1 MPPKQ
6 RTIKDFVILID
17 NTRTYIVFYPFE
29 HMCSVERNQLS
40 VFATCFAFYQEIC
53 NFAALR
59 EFFLLQI
66 ANVDIYSL
74 FWELMGVSSFQIR
87 LGMEANELLLT
98 YYLVYLAKQ

>member
-6 RTIKDFVILID
+6 RTTIKDLVILID
-17 NTRTYIVFYPFE
+17 NAKTYVVFYPFE

-53 NFAALR
+53 NFAVLR

-74 FWELMGVSSFQIR
+74 FWGTNGS
-87 LGMEANELLLT
+87 
-98 YYLVYLAKQ
+98 K

>member
-6 RTIKDFVILID
+6 RTTIKDLVILID
-17 NTRTYIVFYPFE
+17 NAKTYVVFYLFE

-53 NFAALR
+53 NFAVLR
-59 EFFLLQI
+59 EFFWLQI

-74 FWELMGVSSFQIR
+74 FWGTNGS
-87 LGMEANELLLT
+87 
-98 YYLVYLAKQ
+98 K